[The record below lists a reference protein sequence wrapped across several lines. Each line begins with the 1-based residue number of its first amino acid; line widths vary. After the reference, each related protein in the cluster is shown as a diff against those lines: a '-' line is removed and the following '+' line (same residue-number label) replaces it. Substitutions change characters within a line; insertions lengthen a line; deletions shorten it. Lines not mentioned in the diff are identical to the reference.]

1 MKSKPT
7 RQNHLM
13 VAFLSATLTIMSAC
27 SSDSEDTQ
35 NSETAPVIPP
45 ASSMVM
51 SFDEFPENTTSPT
64 NTGNGINVQ
73 PLTVQN
79 FSHAATHVVVWNT
92 LITVGLAVPVAAF
105 LESFNHFATI
115 RSDGT
120 WVWTYSVNVLGS
132 LHVVELHAKKV
143 DENIVWELYVT
154 RPGFYQDFNWISGV
168 SSVDGSEGYWI
179 LRETPQSPNDLLRID
194 WTHDKQNDTG
204 TIQYTNIKPDSPENG
219 GYIAY
224 GADVDMQPYDAYY
237 DIYNKGQD
245 NLVEIEWNRTTKAG
259 RVRNANFFGDTDWHY
274 WDEQLQDYISAP

>member
-1 MKSKPT
+1 MNSKHIWPN
-7 RQNHLM
+7 RFIAIL
-13 VAFLSATLTIMSAC
+13 LSVMLAAMSAC
-27 SSDSEDTQ
+27 SSDSDDNQ
-35 NSETAPVIPP
+35 NSDTAPAIPP

-51 SFDEFPENTTSPT
+51 SFEEFPENTTAS
-64 NTGNGINVQ
+64 TGTANAITVQ
-73 PLTVQN
+73 PATVQN
-79 FSHAATHVVVWNT
+79 FTHAATHVAVWNT

-120 WVWTYSVNVLGS
+120 WIWAYSVSVLGS

-143 DENIVWELYVT
+143 DQDIVWELYIT

-168 SSVDGSEGYWI
+168 SAVDGSEGYWI
-179 LRETPQSPNDLLRID
+179 LRETPESPNDLLRID
-194 WTHDKQNDTG
+194 WTYDKQSDTG

-224 GADVDMQPYDAYY
+224 GADVNMQPYDAYY

-245 NLVEIEWNRTTKAG
+245 NLVEIEWSRTTKAG
-259 RVRNANFFGDTDWHY
+259 RVRNENFFGDTQWHY
-274 WDEQLQDYISAP
+274 WDEQLQDIPAP